1 MVLQRETLQG
11 VWVSRWTFV
20 AAASGL
26 AIGLGNFWRFPH
38 EVGHYGGLLYILT
51 YLFFL
56 VTLAMP
62 VMLAEVVMGSRG
74 RANPETAIQFLNLES
89 GSRREWRLSPILAM
103 VTGLLIL
110 VHMSVIA
117 GWILSYAYY
126 LSDNKLGAISI
137 EFAGEYFAGYIQS
150 REEMLKGFTGFMIIL
165 LPLAMLRMTVAT
177 GQLLRLLVP
186 IILIALLGMAYAASQ
201 MGNFPAGLSW
211 MLAVR
216 PEDFGRDAIVSALG
230 QAFYSLGI
238 GVGAMMIYGAYF
250 PDGRSISRQVGAV
263 AAIDTVVALVAG
275 ISIYALV
282 LDYNIEPGN
291 SVPLLFISLPYVFGN
306 LPFGDLL
313 GGAFFVLLGLVMLCS
328 ALALLE
334 PSLAWLVEKS
344 PLPRWFAAV
353 LLVVGVW
360 LAGVWVIE
368 DVAAPGPATRLFI
381 LNRVTSELLLPL
393 SALGL
398 ALYAGWVLRDVQ
410 ARDELHYCN
419 PRTFW
424 IWRILLRYIAPPA
437 ILAVLVL
444 ANLPKQ

>member
-1 MVLQRETLQG
+1 MQRDTLQG

-38 EVGHYGGLLYILT
+38 EVGHHGGLLYILA
-51 YLFFL
+51 YLAFL
-56 VTLAMP
+56 LILATP

-89 GSRREWRLSPILAM
+89 GSRPEWRLVPVLAM

-117 GWILSYAYY
+117 GWVSSYAYY
-126 LSDNKLGAISI
+126 LGDHKLGAISI
-137 EFAGEYFAGYIQS
+137 EFAAEYFGDYVQS
-150 REEMLKGFTGFMIIL
+150 KEEMLKGFTGFILIL
-165 LPLAMLRMTVAT
+165 LPLAMMRMTLAT
-177 GQLLRLLVP
+177 GQILRLLVP
-186 IILIALLGMAYAASQ
+186 IILIALLCMAYAASQ

-216 PEDFGRDAIVSALG
+216 PEDFGPDAIVSALG

-263 AAIDTVVALVAG
+263 AIIDTVVALVAG

-313 GGAFFVLLGLVMLCS
+313 GGAFFILVGLVMLCS

-334 PSLAWLVEKS
+334 PALAWAVEKT
-344 PLPRWFAAV
+344 PLPRWAAALGLVFA
-353 LLVVGVW
+353 VW
-360 LAGVWVIE
+360 LAGVWLID
-368 DVAAPGPATRLFI
+368 DVAAPGAATRLFF
-381 LNRVTSELLLPL
+381 LNRLTSELLLPL

-410 ARDELHYCN
+410 ARDELYYCK

-437 ILAVLVL
+437 IVAVLIL
-444 ANLPKQ
+444 ANFPQL